1 MDIKDDHLY
10 SIKEG
15 VKLTGILH
23 RTLTRKASKLGA
35 IKIDGRFLLSGHQ
48 IKELI
53 KNQANKQAYLEKR
66 DSQPLVKLVNSQQ
79 KKTKIIAS
87 KDDNE
92 ALKLEIKLLKAK
104 LSEFDVKENE
114 RLEVFTEMQYSEF
127 EKRLRQYPE
136 QKKIIQEDKKIK
148 RELEFKLEIEDL
160 KLKGAENIIQ
170 LHKDGEAFWKAQSEY
185 KDKQN
190 EKFLAMH
197 SILVESVSNFSKK
210 AFIEATVKAKNT
222 DWTKKDKK

>member
-1 MDIKDDHLY
+1 
-10 SIKEG
+10 
-15 VKLTGILH
+15 
-23 RTLTRKASKLGA
+23 
-35 IKIDGRFLLSGHQ
+35 
-48 IKELI
+48 
-53 KNQANKQAYLEKR
+53 
-66 DSQPLVKLVNSQQ
+66 
-79 KKTKIIAS
+79 
-87 KDDNE
+87 
-92 ALKLEIKLLKAK
+92 
-104 LSEFDVKENE
+104 
-114 RLEVFTEMQYSEF
+114 MQYSEF

>member
-1 MDIKDDHLY
+1 
-10 SIKEG
+10 
-15 VKLTGILH
+15 LH